1 MGKPGDNFDC
11 IVEECP
17 VGVATRSN
25 EPGEQE
31 KGGGNGYFSLGIG
44 RRSDSAGSVCV
55 SCIADG
61 FHDSH
66 EAGREMSKT
75 KDDATVTV
83 PVRVQYY
90 VLPGKVKEAYYEL
103 DDPED

>member
-1 MGKPGDNFDC
+1 
-11 IVEECP
+11 
-17 VGVATRSN
+17 
-25 EPGEQE
+25 
-31 KGGGNGYFSLGIG
+31 
-44 RRSDSAGSVCV
+44 
-55 SCIADG
+55 
-61 FHDSH
+61 
-66 EAGREMSKT
+66 MSKT